1 MDFIFML
8 TRSDETVVD
17 CLETWDSIDHVGLLH
32 AGFKDVGVD
41 VTTLIELNR
50 RMKAGGVTT
59 YLEVVSTSPADCL
72 RSARAAI
79 EIGVDRL
86 MGGTGGT
93 LIDETM
99 QILQGSGIQY
109 LPFPGLPAGHPTRL
123 GGDAQLVERQ
133 CRDFEQRGCAGVDLL
148 AYRATEADPLDLVRA
163 ARRGTSGY
171 LVVAGSVSTVT
182 QIHDLR
188 DAGADAFTIGSAVFD
203 GLFSPEGDMVSQL
216 RDVLDGAG

>member
-17 CLETWDSIDHVGLLH
+17 CLETWDAIDHVGLRH

-41 VTTLIELNR
+41 VATLIELNR

-99 QILQGSGIQY
+99 QILRGSGIQY